1 MFEADRTFYINNE
14 KTGEIEWYF
23 QAREGNAGPYA
34 SKQEAQLML
43 QEFFKECIE
52 YGDTGVRKTKEA
64 ESISSTPKP
73 VAQVIFNYQPKRRW
87 Y

>member
-1 MFEADRTFYINNE
+1 MFKADRTFYINND
-14 KTGEIEWYF
+14 KTGEVEWYF

-43 QEFFKECIE
+43 QEFIKECIE
-52 YGDTGVRKTKEA
+52 HGDKGGRTTEE
-64 ESISSTPKP
+64 ESKSSAPKP
-73 VAQVIFNYQPKRRW
+73 AAHAVFNYRPKNHW